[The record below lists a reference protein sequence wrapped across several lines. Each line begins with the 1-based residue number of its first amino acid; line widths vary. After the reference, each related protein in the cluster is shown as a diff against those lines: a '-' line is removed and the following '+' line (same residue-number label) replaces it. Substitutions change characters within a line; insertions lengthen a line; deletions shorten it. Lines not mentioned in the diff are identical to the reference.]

1 MNDDWIREQA
11 RRHRQEDEQQRRE
24 AGEAERQQAE
34 QAQFMR
40 QHLSSLWSS
49 FGESLR
55 QRAEVYNTAYGKKV
69 IFVEVHAD
77 RASVRGERSGRSLT
91 VQLRVDFDS
100 GSVTSRV
107 YKRMRSGGHS
117 EGGLLNTPHIR
128 ATRDREGLEWSHGGA
143 VVSSQQVAD
152 VVMRELIDS
161 LSKDY

>member
-55 QRAEVYNTAYGKKV
+55 QRAEAYNTEYGKQV
-69 IFVEVHAD
+69 VFVQVHAD
-77 RASVRGERSGRSLT
+77 RASARGERSGRSLM

-100 GSVTSRV
+100 GLVTSRV

-117 EGGLLNTPHIR
+117 ETGGLLNTPHIR
-128 ATRDREGLEWSHGGA
+128 ATGDREGLEWSDGDA

-152 VVMRELIDS
+152 VVMREMIDG
-161 LSKDY
+161 LSKD